1 MRVSCHS
8 SPPGWCFCFCHS
20 LNYFGLV
27 QECDECVT
35 VCLCVVV
42 LGWERLTRERG
53 EEGDGAGGA
62 GGILSIAA

>member
-1 MRVSCHS
+1 MRVRCHS
-8 SPPGWCFCFCHS
+8 SPPGWFFCFCHS

-27 QECDECVT
+27 QEQECDECVT
-35 VCLCVVV
+35 VCVVV

-62 GGILSIAA
+62 GGFCP